1 MAVVNEIGKVMRR
14 NHALV
19 TFDQERIV
27 RAIRRAADSNGGFEQ
42 DYQKDINERI
52 FAAGA
57 TDEGIA
63 RFLSDLVV
71 VVLNGDP
78 HHGVAN
84 FPPTVEDVQDA
95 VLHVLRSTGFTRTAD
110 AYTCFRWG
118 HHWVRQG
125 AITEEQFVRNGYPP
139 KQMDPLIE
147 WNRAHGCD
155 TVEGLN
161 EVVRRNRIKPLI
173 DDALSAYE
181 ESLDQAAAK
190 VIARI
195 EAGDEIKMIWVSG
208 PSSSGKT
215 TSTVKLTQR
224 LQEQGL
230 RFLMLNLDDYFWP
243 LIEHP
248 TDWINDRNYETPEAL
263 DIQLLN
269 THLRA
274 LLAGETI
281 DKPIYSF
288 KEGRRA
294 GTKRVHR
301 DPDQILLLDCLHGF
315 YPPMT
320 EGVDPSTIFRLYIEA
335 MNPLYEIEVM
345 EPLYDMVW
353 TGRHLTRF
361 EDVRL
366 LRRML
371 RDVKHRN
378 HPPLSTLLH
387 WRYVRAG
394 ELFSI
399 IPLKGLAD
407 HVLNGGMPFD
417 LPALKPFFSDEEGI
431 WPKRN
436 DLDQYAT
443 FIDAR
448 IRYQR
453 IEKLFVAVEGLSLA
467 QVNDLS
473 FIPGDAVIR
482 EFIGGSTV
490 KIPHNE

>member
-1 MAVVNEIGKVMRR
+1 MAVVNKIGKVKKR

-19 TFDQERIV
+19 TFDQGRIA
-27 RAIRRAADSNGGFEQ
+27 RAIKRAADSNGGFEQ
-42 DYQKDINERI
+42 DYLQGINDRI

-71 VVLNGDP
+71 VVLNGES
-78 HHGVAN
+78 HHLVSN
-84 FPPTVEDVQDA
+84 FPPSVEEIQDV

-110 AYTCFRWG
+110 AYTCFRFG
-118 HHWVRQG
+118 HHWIRQG
-125 AITEEQFVRNGYPP
+125 AITQAQFVGNGYPP
-139 KQMDPLIE
+139 EHMTPLIE
-147 WNRAHGCD
+147 WNKTHGCD
-155 TVEGLN
+155 TIQGLN
-161 EVVRRNRIKPLI
+161 EIVRS
-173 DDALSAYE
+173 DALGTLIEASLDAYE
-181 ESLDQAAAK
+181 ASLDEAAAR

-195 EAGDEIKMIWVSG
+195 EAGDEVRMIWVSG

-224 LQEQGL
+224 LRKQGL
-230 RFLMLNLDDYFWP
+230 RFRMLNLDDYFWP

-269 THLRA
+269 NHLRA
-274 LLAGETI
+274 LLAGEPI
-281 DKPIYSF
+281 DKPVYSF

-294 GTKRVHR
+294 GTKRVTR
-301 DPDQILLLDCLHGF
+301 DPDEILLLDCLHGF
-315 YPPMT
+315 YPPLV
-320 EGVDPSTIFRLYIEA
+320 EGIDPRQLFRLYIEA
-335 MNPLYEIEVM
+335 MNPLYESDVM
-345 EPLYDMVW
+345 KPLVDIAW
-353 TGRHLTRF
+353 SGERLTRF

-371 RDVKHRN
+371 RDVEHRN

-387 WRYVRAG
+387 WHYVREG

-417 LPALKPFFSDEEGI
+417 LPVLKPFFTGPESI
-431 WPKRN
+431 WPRRT
-436 DLDQYAT
+436 DLDQYAS
-443 FIDAR
+443 FLDAR
-448 IRYQR
+448 IRHAR
-453 IEKLFVAVEGLSLA
+453 VERLFASVDGLPRERVDDTSL
-467 QVNDLS
+467 
-473 FIPGDAVIR
+473 IPGDAVVR
-482 EFIGGSTV
+482 EFIGGSTIE
-490 KIPHNE
+490 IPHNE